1 MVWLSDEVD
10 LARGDILLNKDSHL
24 EASSSLNVNIAWLDK
39 DAFNSKKKYILRQG
53 TTETFAKL
61 TVVSKID
68 LETLE
73 KYKSS
78 EMRMNEIG
86 SAKLKLAKPILNDD
100 YTYINKLGASVLI
113 DPITHQTSAA
123 LMIKG

>member
-1 MVWLSDEVD
+1 M
-10 LARGDILLNKDSHL
+10 NKDSHL
-24 EASSSLNVNIAWLDK
+24 KASSELNVNIAWLDRE
-39 DAFNSKKKYILRQG
+39 AFNPKKKYILRQG

-61 TVVSKID
+61 TVDSKID

-73 KYKSS
+73 DYKSS

-86 SAKLKLAKPILNDD
+86 YATLKMAKPILNDD
-100 YTYINKLGASVLI
+100 YTYINKLGALVLI

>member
-1 MVWLSDEVD
+1 MTETRL
-10 LARGDILLNKDSHL
+10 IL
-24 EASSSLNVNIAWLDK
+24 
-39 DAFNSKKKYILRQG
+39 KKKYILRQG

-61 TVVSKID
+61 TVDSKID

-73 KYKSS
+73 NYKSS

-86 SAKLKLAKPILNDD
+86 SATLKLAKPILNDD
-100 YTYINKLGASVLI
+100 YTYINKLGALVLI

>member
-1 MVWLSDEVD
+1 MRPKTLKQVACKSPQSNR
-10 LARGDILLNKDSHL
+10 RGT
-24 EASSSLNVNIAWLDK
+24 
-39 DAFNSKKKYILRQG
+39 KKYVLRQG

-61 TVVSKID
+61 TVDSKID

-73 KYKSS
+73 NYKSS
-78 EMRMNEIG
+78 EMGMNEIG
-86 SAKLKLAKPILNDD
+86 SATLKLAKPILNDE
-100 YTYINKLGASVLI
+100 YTYINKLGALVLI